1 MADIAKSDL
10 FFMITSISVVFLTII
25 IAVILI
31 YAFFIIRNIKGIIK
45 KVKEESD
52 SAIDDIRE
60 LRLKLKADGNVLRG
74 VTGVLG
80 IVKNIFFG
88 RKKKSKKK

>member
-1 MADIAKSDL
+1 MTDIAKSDL
-10 FFMITSISVVFLTII
+10 FFMITSVSVVILTII
-25 IAVILI
+25 VAIVLV
-31 YAFFIIRNIKGIIK
+31 YAFFIIRNVKEIVK
-45 KVKEESD
+45 KVKEESE

-80 IVKNIFFG
+80 LLKNTFFG
-88 RKKKSKKK
+88 KKKRSKKK

>member
-1 MADIAKSDL
+1 MTDIAKSDL
-10 FFMITSISVVFLTII
+10 FFMITSISVVVLTII
-25 IAVILI
+25 IAVVLI
-31 YAFFIIRNIKGIIK
+31 YAFFIIRNVKEIVK
-45 KVKEESD
+45 KVKEESE

-80 IVKNIFFG
+80 LLKNTFFG
-88 RKKKSKKK
+88 RKKKSKKN